1 MKHSLLLS
9 LALLVT
15 TAVGAQSEISATI
28 VDTTGTT
35 LPGANALL
43 LRVSDT
49 LLTSFG
55 TTDEKG
61 EFLMQKV
68 PAGEYLLR
76 LSFLGYERSD
86 QQITVSE
93 SDQYLGLG
101 QLTMYPAGFLLEGIE
116 VTADRIPIRMKGDT
130 MLYDAGAFAVG
141 ENAKVEDLLRRLPGM
156 SIDANGQ
163 ITWRGK
169 PVQEVMINGKPFFA
183 GNSSLITQNLDAKA
197 LKNVEVFDQKSDS
210 EEITGVDDGEENT
223 TVNLEMKDDFKAKV
237 FGELYAGGGTAA
249 GDDDPRFDGGGKLF
263 RITDRTQI
271 GLLGT
276 INNVNRVG
284 FTGDELLS
292 FNQGSGRGS
301 YYSTGGSNGLP
312 YYDGGQTPGQN
323 RSIATG
329 INFGRSVGEGGQ
341 LTMDYTLFDRQQT
354 QAQTQRQAFTRSGQ
368 EREVESRQVD
378 ANDNYSHRLG
388 IRFEQELD
396 TTSRLNFRA
405 AGIYGGNQ
413 NRSNARTIVNSN
425 GGSGSGG
432 AEQEYTVDE
441 LSDGNSPSANASLNY
456 NRRIGTKKG
465 RTFGAG
471 ISGSYDENLTDLE
484 VFTQGLDEGDGNLNI
499 IGSLQNGEQLQ
510 DRRNTALN
518 YDGSVEYTEP
528 LTDKLGIET
537 QAQYA
542 YDESEGDFTFRLN
555 ERRITNLLNRSWSA
569 AEAGTGLV
577 YRYGKGNNLQIGAD
591 VQRGRLALS
600 GDTTSAFS
608 KTYFLPRASVR
619 LRTGKGFYGLRYNTS
634 VYAPNIQQLQTIARP
649 SVTGRVTVGNVDLTP
664 SVSHRMNA
672 NVWFNDQFRAIS
684 ANGYVSVGYTDNAFG
699 NELTFTPG
707 QQIYRTV
714 NVSHA
719 WTTQVYA
726 GTTIGMDFMKGELR
740 INGNGG
746 NSVGQGFVDGVARTN
761 TTTNYSGTVDLTTE
775 FSETSF
781 LKAGYTYARNG
792 NKFDDDESP
801 EIVTVTHDL
810 VTQLEFEIGEK
821 FRIESRFLYRI
832 FEAAAF
838 AGATNIPDLRASVEW
853 RPFKKGHYFLLA
865 AEDLLNQNTVINR
878 QAQAFVTSETISN
891 GLGQYFLLT
900 FHYQL

>member
-1 MKHSLLLS
+1 MKPI
-9 LALLVT
+9 LLVLFMLLCGT
-15 TAVGAQSEISATI
+15 LARAQSDITATI

-35 LPGANALL
+35 LPGANAIL
-43 LRVSDT
+43 LRKSDT

-55 TTDEKG
+55 TTDGQG
-61 EFLMQKV
+61 EFVMQQV
-68 PAGEYLLR
+68 PPGDYLLR
-76 LSFLGYERSD
+76 LSFLGYERND

-101 QLTMYPAGFLLEGIE
+101 QLMMYPAGFLLEGIE

-163 ITWRGK
+163 ITWRGR

-183 GNSSLITQNLDAKA
+183 SNSSLITQNLDAKA

-210 EEITGVDDGEENT
+210 EEITGVDDGTENT
-223 TVNLEMKDDFKAKV
+223 TVNLEMKEDFKAKV

-249 GDDDPRFDGGGKLF
+249 GDDDPRYDGGGKLF
-263 RITDRTQI
+263 RITDQTQI

-284 FTGDELLS
+284 FTGDELLT
-292 FNQGSGRGS
+292 FNRSSGRGS
-301 YYSTGGSNGLP
+301 WYSTGGGGLP

-329 INFGRSVGEGGQ
+329 INFGRSIGEGGQ

-354 QAQTQRQAFTRSGQ
+354 QRQTQRQAFTRTGQ
-368 EREVESRQVD
+368 EREVKSQQID
-378 ANDNYSHRLG
+378 ADDNYNHRIG

-405 AGIYGGNQ
+405 NASYGGNET
-413 NRSNARTIVNSN
+413 RSNAQTLI
-425 GGSGSGG
+425 SGRDGV
-432 AEQEYTVDE
+432 EQEYTVDE
-441 LSDGNSPSANASLNY
+441 ISDGNAPSGSASLNY
-456 NRRIGTKKG
+456 NRRIGSKKG

-471 ISGSYDENLTDLE
+471 ISGSYDEDLTDLQ
-484 VFTQGLDEGDGNLNI
+484 VFTQGLEEGADNLNI
-499 IGSLQNGEQLQ
+499 IGSLQNGRQLQ
-510 DRRNTALN
+510 DRRNSALN
-518 YDGSVEYTEP
+518 YDGTLEYVEP
-528 LTDKLGIET
+528 LTEKLGLET
-537 QAQYA
+537 RVLYT
-542 YDESEGDFTFRLN
+542 YDETEGDFTFRLN
-555 ERRITNLLNRSWSA
+555 EQRNTNLLNRTWTA

-577 YRYGKGNNLQIGAD
+577 YQYGKGNNIQIGAD
-591 VQRGRLALS
+591 VQRGQLS
-600 GDTTSAFS
+600 LRGDTTSNLTR
-608 KTYFLPRASVR
+608 TYFLPRASLR
-619 LRTGKGFYGLRYNTS
+619 LRSGKGFYGLRYNTD
-634 VYAPNIQQLQTIARP
+634 VTAPSIQQLQTIARP
-649 SVTGRVTVGNVDLTP
+649 SVPGRVAIGNVDLTP
-664 SVSHRMNA
+664 SVSHRLDGNL
-672 NVWFNDQFRAIS
+672 WYNDQFRAIS
-684 ANGYVSVGYTDNAFG
+684 ANAYVSLGYTDNAFG

-707 QQIYRTV
+707 QQIYRTI

-719 WTTQVYA
+719 WNTQVYA
-726 GTTIGMDFMKGELR
+726 GTTIGMEFIKGELR
-740 INGNGG
+740 INGNGSS
-746 NSVGQGFVDGVARTN
+746 SVGQGFVEGVARTN
-761 TTTNYSGTVDLTTE
+761 TTTNYSGTVDVTTE

-792 NKFDDDESP
+792 NRFDDDESE

-810 VTQLEFEIGEK
+810 VTQLEFEVGEK
-821 FRIESRFLYRI
+821 VRLESRFLYRI

-838 AGATNIPDLRASVEW
+838 AGATNIPDLRASIEW
-853 RPFKKGHYFLLA
+853 RPFTKGHYFLLA
-865 AEDLLNQNTVINR
+865 GEDLLNQNTVINR
-878 QAQAFVTSETISN
+878 QAQAFVTSETVSN
-891 GLGQYFLLT
+891 GLGRYFLLT